1 MNKQEWIKH
10 QVAFLFAHEETGIS
24 VKSWC
29 HKLQLNYS
37 TARRYIKVSR
47 FKKNMRFEQ
56 STLLKSNARRCSKK
70 RGAPLGSQN
79 ALKHGGY
86 SKFFYNDY
94 GQEVEAITEEDELRL
109 CKSRIHNVL
118 TEALL
123 IYGELEKKHSVDIA
137 IKLYDSF
144 LLADQ
149 AIDRNLSR
157 IEQITRKKSAERIA
171 NQRVNTN

>member
-1 MNKQEWIKH
+1 MNKQEWIKL
-10 QVAFLFAHEETGIS
+10 QVAFLFAHEATGSS

-37 TARRYIKVSR
+37 TARRYIKVRS
-47 FKKNMRFEQ
+47 FKKNMRLEQ
-56 STLLKSNARRCSKK
+56 STLLKSNTRKYSTK

-109 CKSRIHNVL
+109 CRSRIHHVL

-123 IYGELEKKHSVDIA
+123 IYDELENKPPVDIA

-144 LLADQ
+144 FLTDLA
-149 AIDRNLSR
+149 IERNLSR
-157 IEQITRKKSAERIA
+157 IEQITRKNSAQRLEH
-171 NQRVNTN
+171 QRVNTN

>member
-1 MNKQEWIKH
+1 MNKQEWIKL
-10 QVAFLFAHEETGIS
+10 QVAFLFAHEATGSS

-37 TARRYIKVSR
+37 TARRYIKVR
-47 FKKNMRFEQ
+47 QFKGSMRFEQ
-56 STLLKSNARRCSKK
+56 STLPKSNVRKCSKK

-94 GQEVEAITEEDELRL
+94 GQALEVITEEDELLL
-109 CKSRIHNVL
+109 CRTRIHNVL
-118 TEALL
+118 TKALL
-123 IYGELEKKHSVDIA
+123 IYEELEKRPPVNIA

-144 LLADQ
+144 LLTDL
-149 AIDRNLSR
+149 AIERNLSR
-157 IEQITRKKSAERIA
+157 IEQITRKTSAQRLE
-171 NQRVNTN
+171 NKRVNTN

>member
-1 MNKQEWIKH
+1 MNKQEWMKL
-10 QVAFLFAHEETGIS
+10 QVAFLFAYEKTGIS
-24 VKSWC
+24 VKIWC
-29 HKLQLNYS
+29 GEVQLNYS
-37 TARRYIKVSR
+37 TARRYIKVR
-47 FKKNMRFEQ
+47 QFKGSMRLEQ
-56 STLLKSNARRCSKK
+56 STLLKSNTRKYSTK

-109 CKSRIHNVL
+109 CRSRIHHVL

-123 IYGELEKKHSVDIA
+123 IYDELEKKPPVDIA

-144 LLADQ
+144 FLTDLA
-149 AIDRNLSR
+149 IERNLSR
-157 IEQITRKKSAERIA
+157 IEQITRKNSAQRLEH
-171 NQRVNTN
+171 QRVNTN

>member
-1 MNKQEWIKH
+1 MNKQEWIKR

-29 HKLQLNYS
+29 QKLQLNYS
-37 TARRYIKVSR
+37 TARRYIKVRR
-47 FKKNMRFEQ
+47 FKKYMRLEQ
-56 STLLKSNARRCSKK
+56 SPLLKSNARGSIKK

-94 GQEVEAITEEDELRL
+94 EQEVEAITEEDELRL
-109 CKSRIHNVL
+109 CRSRIHHAL

-123 IYGELEKKHSVDIA
+123 IYDELEKKHPVDIA

-144 LLADQ
+144 FLADQ

-157 IEQITRKKSAERIA
+157 IEQITRKKSKKRLEDK
-171 NQRVNTN
+171 